1 MHARAFAPL
10 PAGYLPRAG
19 EASVLHRAVR
29 DNLESFLADTKAA
42 HEHGFG
48 VPRFVEEE
56 FRSFL
61 RCGVVAHGFVRARCA
76 SCGHGLLVGFS
87 CKRRAVCPSCTG
99 RRAAECAAH
108 LVDNVLPRVPVRQWV
123 LTFPRHVRFALA
135 RDKRLAARV
144 IGIWLRALGTLHR
157 RRARERGTLVA
168 RTAAVTFVQRFG
180 TALDL
185 NVHLHTVLPDGVF
198 EVQDDDNPTFV
209 SLPPPSDAE
218 LDTLLLRVVTRV
230 RRALEKANLLEDP
243 GAADTLDHLRAQAV
257 AGKPG
262 PPVERHRGRH
272 EAFFEGYSLHAGV
285 HLHENDRQGIE
296 RLCRYG
302 ARGPLTLGRLTR
314 ASDDTYVY
322 KMKRTIRGKDELIL
336 TGKELTRKL
345 AVLVPPPRVHLVRF
359 HGLFAPNAKLR
370 AKVVPGGKKPA
381 RACKESATS
390 QSDPPLAA
398 ASDGKAKSPRDGT
411 SRIDWASLLKR
422 IFKFDVLACG
432 KCGGRMKVLAVIED
446 PPVIEKLLSHM
457 GLPHVPLPTS
467 PARGQRVFDFF
478 AA

>member
-1 MHARAFAPL
+1 MPHPLSPL
-10 PAGYLPRAG
+10 PPGYTPRAG
-19 EASVLHRAVR
+19 ESSVLHRAVR
-29 DNLESFLADTKAA
+29 ENLESFLADTKAA

-61 RCGVVAHGFVRARCA
+61 RCGVLAHGFLRARCA

-108 LVDNVLPRVPVRQWV
+108 LVDNVLPRAPVRQWV

-144 IGIWLRALGTLHR
+144 IGIWLRALGTLYR
-157 RRARERGTLVA
+157 RRARERGTLVPA
-168 RTAAVTFVQRFG
+168 CGAVTFVQRFG

-185 NVHLHTVLPDGVF
+185 NFHMHSVLVDGVF
-198 EVQDDDNPTFV
+198 DVQDDDTPTFV
-209 SLPPPSDAE
+209 NLPPPSDAE

-230 RRALEKANLLEDP
+230 RRALEKAHLLEDA
-243 GAADTLDHLRAQAV
+243 GAADTLDHLRAEAA
-257 AGKPG
+257 AGKPVA
-262 PPVERHRGRH
+262 PVERHRGRH

-285 HLHENDRQGIE
+285 HLHENDREGIE

-314 ASDDTYVY
+314 TDDDTYIY
-322 KMKRTIRGKDELIL
+322 KMKRTIRGRAELVM
-336 TGKELTRKL
+336 TGKELTKKL
-345 AVLVPPPRVHLVRF
+345 AALVPPPRVHLVRF
-359 HGLFAPNAKLR
+359 HGLFAPNARLR
-370 AKVVPGGKKPA
+370 AKVVPGGKRSS
-381 RACKESATS
+381 RACKDSSA
-390 QSDPPLAA
+390 PPSGPPPTTA
-398 ASDGKAKSPRDGT
+398 DDKAKSPRDGT

-446 PPVIEKLLSHM
+446 PPIIEKVLSHM

-467 PARGQRVFDFF
+467 PARGQRAFDFF